1 MVVYLDM
8 LLLENFLVNLFLLTI
23 TMQTIKK
30 KVSMGRLMLSSAIG
44 ASYVFAI
51 VIPKLQFFTSTP
63 FKIVVALLMMMI
75 SIKDKS
81 MGEVLKATGI
91 FILYSVLLAGMSF
104 YIAIKD
110 NPSLSSSAMIYNFS
124 YKNLILSL
132 MIIYML
138 IYKLTVYVKDRR
150 SLTNYVYTTEIC
162 IDNVKTIIKA
172 FLDTGN
178 ELREPATNLPVIIVE
193 RKFFKDLNLKNHS
206 IYNIPYSVVSGCN
219 GKLIGIRPDSVKI
232 NINGNIKEES
242 LILAF
247 CDNKLSKHSDYN
259 GLLPRGIIE

>member
-30 KVSMGRLMLSSAIG
+30 KVPTGRLMLSSIIG
-44 ASYVFAI
+44 TSYVLTI
-51 VIPKLQFFTSTP
+51 VIPKLQLFATTP
-63 FKIVVALLMMMI
+63 FKIVVAVIMI
-75 SIKDKS
+75 LIAIKDKS
-81 MGEVLKATGI
+81 VIEILKAMGI
-91 FILYSVLLAGMSF
+91 FVLYSILLAGMAF
-104 YIAIKD
+104 YLAIKD
-110 NPSLSSSAMIYNFS
+110 NPSLLPSAMIYNFS

-132 MIIYML
+132 MITYIL
-138 IYKLTVYVKDRR
+138 VYKLIVYVKERR
-150 SLTNYVYTTEIC
+150 ILTSYVYNTEIC

-193 RKFFKDLNLKNHS
+193 KELFKDLNLKTHD
-206 IYNIPYSVVSGCN
+206 IYNIPYSVVNGYN

-232 NINGNIKEES
+232 NINGDMREKN

-247 CDNKLSKHSDYN
+247 SDKKLSKHSDYN

>member
-30 KVSMGRLMLSSAIG
+30 KVSMGRLILSSAIG
-44 ASYVFAI
+44 TSYVFAI

-63 FKIVVALLMMMI
+63 FKILVALLMMII
-75 SIKDKS
+75 SIKGKC

-162 IDNVKTIIKA
+162 VDNVKTIIKA

-193 RKFFKDLNLKNHS
+193 KKFFKDLNLKNHS
-206 IYNIPYSVVSGCN
+206 IYNIPYSVVSGYN

-232 NINGNIKEES
+232 NINGDIKEES

>member
-30 KVSMGRLMLSSAIG
+30 KVPTGRLMLSSIIG
-44 ASYVFAI
+44 TSYVLTI
-51 VIPKLQFFTSTP
+51 VIPKLQLFATTP
-63 FKIVVALLMMMI
+63 FKIVVAVIMI
-75 SIKDKS
+75 LIAIKDKS
-81 MGEVLKATGI
+81 VIEILKAMGI
-91 FILYSVLLAGMSF
+91 FVLYSILLAGMAF
-104 YIAIKD
+104 YLAIKD
-110 NPSLSSSAMIYNFS
+110 NPSLSPSAMIYNFS

-132 MIIYML
+132 MITYIL
-138 IYKLTVYVKDRR
+138 VYKLIVYVKERR
-150 SLTNYVYTTEIC
+150 ILTSYVYNTEIC

-193 RKFFKDLNLKNHS
+193 KELFKDLNLKTHD
-206 IYNIPYSVVSGCN
+206 IYNIPYSVVNGYN
-219 GKLIGIRPDSVKI
+219 GKLIGIKPDSVKI
-232 NINGNIKEES
+232 NINGDMREKN

-247 CDNKLSKHSDYN
+247 SDKKLSKHSDYN

>member
-30 KVSMGRLMLSSAIG
+30 KVPTGRLMLSSIIG
-44 ASYVFAI
+44 TSYVLTI
-51 VIPKLQFFTSTP
+51 VIPKLQLFATTP
-63 FKIVVALLMMMI
+63 FKIVVAVIMI
-75 SIKDKS
+75 LIAIKDKS
-81 MGEVLKATGI
+81 VIEILKAMGI
-91 FILYSVLLAGMSF
+91 FILYSILLAGMAF
-104 YIAIKD
+104 YLAIKD
-110 NPSLSSSAMIYNFS
+110 NPSLSPSAMIYNFS

-132 MIIYML
+132 MITYIL
-138 IYKLTVYVKDRR
+138 VYKLTVYVKERQI
-150 SLTNYVYTTEIC
+150 LTSYVYNTEIC

-193 RKFFKDLNLKNHS
+193 KELFKDLNLKTHD
-206 IYNIPYSVVSGCN
+206 IYNIPYSVVNGYN

-232 NINGNIKEES
+232 NINGDMREKN

-247 CDNKLSKHSDYN
+247 SDKKLSKHSDYN

>member
-30 KVSMGRLMLSSAIG
+30 KVPTGRLMLSSIIG
-44 ASYVFAI
+44 TSYVLTI
-51 VIPKLQFFTSTP
+51 VIPKLQLFATTP
-63 FKIVVALLMMMI
+63 FKIVVAVIMI
-75 SIKDKS
+75 LIAIKDKS
-81 MGEVLKATGI
+81 VIEILKAMGI
-91 FILYSVLLAGMSF
+91 FVLYSILLAGMAF
-104 YIAIKD
+104 YLAIKD
-110 NPSLSSSAMIYNFS
+110 NPSLSPSAMIYNFS
-124 YKNLILSL
+124 YKNLILAL
-132 MIIYML
+132 MITYIL
-138 IYKLTVYVKDRR
+138 VYKLIVYVKERR
-150 SLTNYVYTTEIC
+150 VLTSYVYNTEIC

-193 RKFFKDLNLKNHS
+193 KEPFKDLNLKAHD
-206 IYNIPYSVVSGCN
+206 IYNIPYSVVNGYN

-232 NINGNIKEES
+232 NINGDMREKN

-247 CDNKLSKHSDYN
+247 SDKKLSKHSDYN

>member
-30 KVSMGRLMLSSAIG
+30 KVPTGRLMLSSIIG
-44 ASYVFAI
+44 TSYVLTI
-51 VIPKLQFFTSTP
+51 VIPRLQLFATTP
-63 FKIVVALLMMMI
+63 FKIVVAVIMI
-75 SIKDKS
+75 LIAIKDKS
-81 MGEVLKATGI
+81 VIEILKATGI
-91 FILYSVLLAGMSF
+91 FVLYSILLAGMAF
-104 YIAIKD
+104 YLAIKD
-110 NPSLSSSAMIYNFS
+110 NPSLSPSAMIYNFS

-132 MIIYML
+132 MTTYIL
-138 IYKLTVYVKDRR
+138 VYKLTVYVKERR
-150 SLTNYVYTTEIC
+150 ILTSYVYNTEIC

-193 RKFFKDLNLKNHS
+193 KELFKDLNLKTHD
-206 IYNIPYSVVSGCN
+206 IYNIPYSVVNGYN
-219 GKLIGIRPDSVKI
+219 GKLIGIRPDSIKI
-232 NINGNIKEES
+232 NINGDMREKN

-247 CDNKLSKHSDYN
+247 SDKKLSKHSDYN

>member
-1 MVVYLDM
+1 MVVYVDI

-30 KVSMGRLMLSSAIG
+30 KVSTERIILSSLIG
-44 ASYVFAI
+44 TSYVLTI
-51 VIPKLQFFTSTP
+51 LIPKLQLFTTTP
-63 FKIVVALLMMMI
+63 FKIVVALMMM
-75 SIKDKS
+75 SIVIKYKS
-81 MGEVLKATGI
+81 VLEILKATGI
-91 FILYSVLLAGMSF
+91 FVLYSILLAGMAF
-104 YIAIKD
+104 YLAIKD
-110 NPSLSSSAMIYNFS
+110 NPSLSPSAMIYNFS

-132 MIIYML
+132 MIMYMI
-138 IYKLTVYVKDRR
+138 IYKLIIYVKERR
-150 SLTNYVYTTEIC
+150 VLTSYVYTTEIC

-193 RKFFKDLNLKNHS
+193 KEFFKDINLNTHD
-206 IYNIPYSVVSGCN
+206 IYNIPYSVVSGYN
-219 GKLIGIRPDSVKI
+219 GKLIGIRPDSVRI
-232 NINGNIKEES
+232 NIDGDIREES

-247 CDNKLSKHSDYN
+247 SDKKLSKHSDYN

>member
-30 KVSMGRLMLSSAIG
+30 KVPTGRLMLSSIIG
-44 ASYVFAI
+44 TSYVLTI
-51 VIPKLQFFTSTP
+51 VIPKLQLFATTP
-63 FKIVVALLMMMI
+63 FKIVVAIIMI
-75 SIKDKS
+75 LIAIKDKS
-81 MGEVLKATGI
+81 VIEILKAMGI
-91 FILYSVLLAGMSF
+91 FVLYSILLAGMAF
-104 YIAIKD
+104 YLAIKD
-110 NPSLSSSAMIYNFS
+110 NPSLSPSAMIYNFS

-132 MIIYML
+132 MITYIL
-138 IYKLTVYVKDRR
+138 VYKLIVYVKERR
-150 SLTNYVYTTEIC
+150 ILTSYVYNTEIC

-193 RKFFKDLNLKNHS
+193 KELFKDLNLKTHD
-206 IYNIPYSVVSGCN
+206 IYNIPYSVVNGYN

-232 NINGNIKEES
+232 NINGDMREKN

-247 CDNKLSKHSDYN
+247 SDKKLSKHSDYN

>member
-1 MVVYLDM
+1 MVVYLDV

-30 KVSMGRLMLSSAIG
+30 KVLMSRLMLSSAIG

-51 VIPKLQFFTSTP
+51 LIPKLQFFTSTP

-150 SLTNYVYTTEIC
+150 SLINYVYTTEIC

>member
-30 KVSMGRLMLSSAIG
+30 KVPTGRLMLSSIIG
-44 ASYVFAI
+44 TSYVLTI
-51 VIPKLQFFTSTP
+51 VIPKLKLFTTTP
-63 FKIVVALLMMMI
+63 FKIVVAVIMI
-75 SIKDKS
+75 LIAIKDKS
-81 MGEVLKATGI
+81 VIEILKAMGI
-91 FILYSVLLAGMSF
+91 FVLYSILLAGMAF
-104 YIAIKD
+104 YLAIKD
-110 NPSLSSSAMIYNFS
+110 NPSLSPSAMIYNFS

-132 MIIYML
+132 MITYIL
-138 IYKLTVYVKDRR
+138 VYKLIVYVKERR
-150 SLTNYVYTTEIC
+150 ILTSYVYNTEIC

-193 RKFFKDLNLKNHS
+193 KELFKDLNLKTHD
-206 IYNIPYSVVSGCN
+206 IYNIPYSVVNGYN

-232 NINGNIKEES
+232 NINGDVREKN

-247 CDNKLSKHSDYN
+247 SDKKLSKHSDYN

>member
-30 KVSMGRLMLSSAIG
+30 KVPTGRLMLSSIIG
-44 ASYVFAI
+44 TSYVLTI
-51 VIPKLQFFTSTP
+51 VIPKLQLFATTP
-63 FKIVVALLMMMI
+63 FKIVVAVIMI
-75 SIKDKS
+75 LIAIKDKS
-81 MGEVLKATGI
+81 VIEILKAMGI
-91 FILYSVLLAGMSF
+91 FVLYSILLAGMAF
-104 YIAIKD
+104 YLAIKD
-110 NPSLSSSAMIYNFS
+110 NPSLSPSAMIYNFS

-132 MIIYML
+132 MITYIL
-138 IYKLTVYVKDRR
+138 VYKLIVYVKERR
-150 SLTNYVYTTEIC
+150 ILTSYVYNTEIC

-193 RKFFKDLNLKNHS
+193 KELFKDLNLKTHD
-206 IYNIPYSVVSGCN
+206 IYNIPYSVVNGYN

-232 NINGNIKEES
+232 NINGDMREKN

-247 CDNKLSKHSDYN
+247 SDKKLSKHSDYN